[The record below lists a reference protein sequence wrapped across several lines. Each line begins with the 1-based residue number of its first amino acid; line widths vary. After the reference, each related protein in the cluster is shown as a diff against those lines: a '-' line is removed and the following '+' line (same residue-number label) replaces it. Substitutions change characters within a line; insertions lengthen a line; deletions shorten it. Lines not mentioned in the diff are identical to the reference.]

1 MNTASAGNGVI
12 KGAGEVIKKSILEEV
27 VDGSPEVKEDVINL
41 EEEVEKV
48 STPIVEE
55 DNVIEK
61 QTELPISEKEPFNPN
76 LSQDARVSDDNEGGI
91 VPNTTTGAT
100 GMSGTSQARIDEEKR
115 NNDMFELGGF
125 KIQYKL
131 PNSKDVIGEDVR
143 DFYDTI
149 EEARNSIVEDGI
161 YNKKLKDGSI
171 VRSSITM
178 GAPIICFGDVQKLE
192 YISGTWRR

>member
-1 MNTASAGNGVI
+1 MGIPFFHGRLTYHQGH
-12 KGAGEVIKKSILEEV
+12 
-27 VDGSPEVKEDVINL
+27 
-41 EEEVEKV
+41 
-48 STPIVEE
+48 
-55 DNVIEK
+55 
-61 QTELPISEKEPFNPN
+61 ISH
-76 LSQDARVSDDNEGGI
+76 DAR
-91 VPNTTTGAT
+91 
-100 GMSGTSQARIDEEKR
+100 
-115 NNDMFELGGF
+115 GF